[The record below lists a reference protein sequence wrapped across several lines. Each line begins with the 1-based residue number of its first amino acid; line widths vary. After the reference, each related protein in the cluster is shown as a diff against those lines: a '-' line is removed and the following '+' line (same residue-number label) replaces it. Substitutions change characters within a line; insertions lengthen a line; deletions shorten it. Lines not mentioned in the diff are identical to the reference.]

1 MSASQTN
8 LEPLRSDYSQWERGD
23 FGDASWAD
31 PQIEFGIADGPSPTI
46 GRGLQSMAATW
57 GEFLASWSE
66 FKGVPERFIE
76 LDDVRVLVFLE
87 HEGRGR
93 ASGLELTE
101 ELAHTANLFHFR
113 DGMVTRLI
121 IYFNRD
127 RALADVGM
135 PPEAELN
142 QDE

>member
-1 MSASQTN
+1 MSREN
-8 LEPLRSDYSQWERGD
+8 LELLQSIYSGWERGE

-31 PQIEFGIADGPSPTI
+31 PQIEFGIADGPAPTI
-46 GRGLQSMAATW
+46 GKGLDAMAAAW
-57 GEFLASWSE
+57 GEFLGSWSD

-87 HEGRGR
+87 HAGRGR
-93 ASGLELTE
+93 TSGLELTD
-101 ELAHTANLFHFR
+101 ELSRTANLFHIV
-113 DGMVTRLI
+113 DGKVTRLI

-127 RALADVGM
+127 RALADVGL